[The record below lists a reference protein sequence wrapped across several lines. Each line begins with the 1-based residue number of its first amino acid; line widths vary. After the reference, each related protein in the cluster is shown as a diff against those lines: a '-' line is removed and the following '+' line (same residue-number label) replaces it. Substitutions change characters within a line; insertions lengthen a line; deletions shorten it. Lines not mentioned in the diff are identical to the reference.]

1 MPDHDPRDTLPLQ
14 EADDVGD
21 RIHVCVGAT
30 CNNNCV
36 FCMEDDRDDRFARVV
51 AQTPDDVARM
61 IRDNRG
67 TREILFTSG
76 EPTLNEHLPDYVR
89 LAREAGYPVIGVIS
103 NGRRFA
109 YAPYL
114 KTLLDA
120 GMNNVIVS
128 IHGHEARVHDTLT
141 RARGSFDQ
149 ALRGL
154 RNLDVMRRAFDFRV
168 ATSTVVNRRNL
179 PHLGAICA
187 MFAPLAIDRHVFNV
201 MMPEGWGATNLATL
215 MPRYRDVTAA
225 FAALLPALTPGFR
238 QRIAVVD
245 IPYCTTEGLPDAV
258 RGYVERYFHYEPD
271 GSFERRA
278 DGMERQVARDDDDRL
293 FQAAALAGERTAF
306 TRVTRTFQETFVRAK
321 RPECARCGY
330 DAVCRGVWKP
340 YVARFGWDEMVP
352 VTRPSAR
359 VPEPVAAAAP
369 ASRDAA
375 AASPAPAAAR
385 TAAARGVR
393 ARRGTASGSGRP

>member
-1 MPDHDPRDTLPLQ
+1 MSERHAPETLPRQ

-36 FCMEDDRDDRFARVV
+36 FCMEDDRDDRFARVA
-51 AQTPDDVARM
+51 AQTPEDVARM

-76 EPTLNEHLPDYVR
+76 EPTLNERLPEYVA
-89 LAREAGYPVIGVIS
+89 LAREAGYPVVGVIS

-128 IHGHEARVHDTLT
+128 IHGHDARVHDALT
-141 RARGSFDQ
+141 RVKGGFDQ
-149 ALRGL
+149 TSKGL
-154 RNLDVMRRAFDFRV
+154 RNLDVMRRAWDFRV
-168 ATSTVVNRRNL
+168 ATSTVVCRRNL
-179 PHLGAICA
+179 PHLAAICE
-187 MFAPLAIDRHVFNV
+187 MFAPLGIDRHVFNV
-201 MMPEGWGATNLATL
+201 MMPDGRGETHMASL
-215 MPRYRDVTAA
+215 MPRYRDVFAA
-225 FAALLPALTPGFR
+225 FAALLPTLSPDFLRRVAL
-238 QRIAVVD
+238 VD

-258 RGYVERYFHYEPD
+258 RGYVERYYHYEPE
-271 GSFERRA
+271 GSFEQRA
-278 DGMERQVARDDDDRL
+278 AGIAREAVRGDDERL
-293 FQAAALAGERTAF
+293 FQAAALAGERTRF

-321 RPECARCGY
+321 RPECGRCGY
-330 DAVCRGVWKP
+330 DATCRGVWKP

-352 VTRPSAR
+352 VTR
-359 VPEPVAAAAP
+359 VAASAGRPSEGSGASAP
-369 ASRDAA
+369 GR
-375 AASPAPAAAR
+375 PAP
-385 TAAARGVR
+385 
-393 ARRGTASGSGRP
+393 ASGSGRP